1 MKPPATGGGLSLI
14 RLAPGEQ
21 GRVVAVRPGTHQDRL
36 VRLSTLGV
44 VPGALVEVEQL
55 APAAI
60 LRVAETTFAVETEIA
75 AEIYVERVETR

>member
-1 MKPPATGGGLSLI
+1 MKPHATPDGLPLT
-14 RLAPGEQ
+14 RLTPGER

-44 VPGALVEVEQL
+44 VPGALVELEQL

>member
-1 MKPPATGGGLSLI
+1 MSATTALGLPLTH
-14 RLAPGEQ
+14 LAPGDC
-21 GRVVAVRPGTHQDRL
+21 GRVVAVRPGTHHDRL

-44 VPGALVEVEQL
+44 VPGAVVEVEQL